1 MIARSDT
8 TEELR
13 RRLHRVHHQMS
24 LCNQMMS
31 KQTGQSQAPPSVR
44 QNTDVTKGEVD
55 KRNGRSNSVPDAKCS
70 PGALSQMQAVATDE
84 RIRNFKKRAEQL
96 KSDPRRSVSPLRIV
110 QDILKA
116 CRSPSKRRAP
126 AKPVRKYLS
135 KSRQPSRNVKSATNM
150 ETSELD
156 TSIWSEE
163 SQPPI
168 VFKPNGKTI
177 DQVVSETVTE
187 ALVSC
192 ELSSTDCSVTHVNET
207 ILDGCGE
214 TDQIN
219 PHANPSQKMDELSI
233 QCKTLSELS
242 TICVLPDREHTIRE
256 QYSSSQLVVGPL
268 HSSMRYPQSSTPS
281 KQSDIPSDITIV
293 DSSVSRK
300 LAFEDNTLVHPCTV
314 MPSCNQNTDVLE
326 HMEREEL
333 KPKSATIDVDLSTL
347 PSLGLTMA
355 ERTITKE
362 QHTQMACDSVDS
374 DATTFLKA
382 PLAQRA
388 VTYKIKGA
396 RKAAIKR
403 QLRGLGKQIRT
414 LGADKLK
421 VETLAVL

>member
-1 MIARSDT
+1 MTTHRET

-13 RRLHRVHHQMS
+13 RRLHKVHHQMS
-24 LCNQMMS
+24 LFNQMS
-31 KQTGQSQAPPSVR
+31 KQTVQSQAASTTKH
-44 QNTDVTKGEVD
+44 NTDVTKGVVD
-55 KRNGRSNSVPDAKCS
+55 QRNQRTNGVPHTKHSTD
-70 PGALSQMQAVATDE
+70 ALSQMQAVATDE

-126 AKPVRKYLS
+126 AKPARQSLS
-135 KSRQPSRNVKSATNM
+135 KSRQPSRNIKSAANM

-168 VFKPNGKTI
+168 VFKPNAKTL

-192 ELSSTDCSVTHVNET
+192 ELSSTDCSITHVNET
-207 ILDGCGE
+207 ILGGCGAM
-214 TDQIN
+214 DQIN
-219 PHANPSQKMDELSI
+219 PHANPSQKPDELSI

-256 QYSSSQLVVGPL
+256 QYSSSQLVIGPL

-293 DSSVSRK
+293 DSSVTRK
-300 LAFEDNTLVHPCTV
+300 LAFEDNTFVQ
-314 MPSCNQNTDVLE
+314 PSATIPSRSHTTEVLDHTE
-326 HMEREEL
+326 SEEI
-333 KPKSATIDVDLSTL
+333 KPRPATIDVDLSTL

-355 ERTITKE
+355 ERTIANE

-403 QLRGLGKQIRT
+403 QLRGLGKQIRA